1 VLAAAVG
8 GCTSGSPLPA
18 ADLARLTAEPQVV
31 LAHQPPR
38 LPLTVFTKET
48 TEAERIGGAFG
59 PIGLAAGASRSMADA
74 KRLGARLVGGY
85 GLTDPV
91 EIVEARFIAVAAT
104 RGLGTMRAVPEPVPS
119 ASGPDLKVRFGDS
132 TVLVF
137 KTVAWLVAYGKD
149 EHRHSALY
157 RAEASL
163 LRGGVQVWRAECPGH
178 GPGFDDPA
186 TQSTLVE
193 LTVNDAAL
201 LRARFA
207 EKATACADFLL
218 GLFFGDLH

>member
-1 VLAAAVG
+1 MLVATVG
-8 GCTSGSPLPA
+8 GCASASPLAA
-18 ADLARLTAEPQVV
+18 ADLARLTAEPQVL

-38 LPLTVFTKET
+38 PPFTVFTKET

-59 PIGLAAGASRSMADA
+59 PIGLATGASQSISDA
-74 KRLGARLVGGY
+74 KRLGARLVGAY

-91 EIVEARFIAVAAT
+91 EIVEARFISVAAS
-104 RGLGTMRAVPEPVPS
+104 RGLGTMRAVSEPVPS
-119 ASGPDLKVRFGDS
+119 AAGPDVKARFGNS
-132 TVLVF
+132 PVLVF
-137 KTVAWLVAYGKD
+137 KTVAWVVAYGKD

-163 LRGGVQVWRAECPGH
+163 LRDGVQVWRAECPGH

-201 LRARFA
+201 LRARFT